1 MAYNN
6 YYPYQQQYH
15 PQYSPQPQ
23 PQDSGIIWVQGE
35 AAARAYMVAPG
46 RSVMLL
52 DADSNT
58 FYIKSADASG
68 MPQPLRIFDYN
79 ERTASQVVESTA
91 SEIDT
96 SQFVTRKEL
105 EERLE
110 SMAIRKEIMKK
121 DK

>member
-1 MAYNN
+1 MAYNNN

-15 PQYSPQPQ
+15 PQYPQQ
-23 PQDSGIIWVQGE
+23 QENGIIWVQGE

-58 FYIKSADASG
+58 FYIKSADTSG
-68 MPQPLRIFDYN
+68 MPQPLRIFDYT
-79 ERTASQVVESTA
+79 ERAITQAVEPTAN
-91 SEIDT
+91 EIDT

>member
-6 YYPYQQQYH
+6 YYPYHQY
-15 PQYSPQPQ
+15 PQYQQ
-23 PQDSGIIWVQGE
+23 PQDNGIIWVQGE

-58 FYIKSADASG
+58 FYIKSADTSG
-68 MPQPLRIFDYN
+68 MPQPLRIFDYT
-79 ERTASQVVESTA
+79 ERNQIVEATAN
-91 SEIDT
+91 EIDT

-121 DK
+121 EK